1 MLVEITKKEESLL
14 KNEYSRATKLC
25 GEKNMISWTEYLARL
40 ALIKQSNPMAFS
52 QILNKEERN
61 LLN

>member
-1 MLVEITKKEESLL
+1 MIVEITNQEAELL

-25 GEKNMISWTEYLARL
+25 GEKNMISWAEYLNRL
-40 ALIKQSNPMAFS
+40 ATIKQSNPAAFN